1 MLTLYS
7 HQHLIPALINFN
19 NVAKAGRNRQ
29 YAIDNMQLSIPLII
43 ARFAHCILS
52 IAHCLLPIAHCSLPI
67 AHCLL
72 PIAYC
77 LLPIAYC
84 PLSIAYCPLP
94 IAYCPL
100 PIAYC
105 PLSIAHCSIIPLLI
119 IPSPSPLHPIPRAI
133 GSSVLRPRPITL
145 AVHIVSA
152 APYPSTF
159 HPHIPRARVSRPHI
173 NRLHGT
179 FPHHHLR
186 GPAAH

>member
-105 PLSIAHCSIIPLLI
+105 LLPIAYCLLPIAHCLLPIVHCPLLNNSLAYNT
-119 IPSPSPLHPIPRAI
+119 IPFSPAPNTPGDRFFRIAASPNNP
-133 GSSVLRPRPITL
+133 G
-145 AVHIVSA
+145 
-152 APYPSTF
+152 
-159 HPHIPRARVSRPHI
+159 
-173 NRLHGT
+173 GT
-179 FPHHHLR
+179 HSFCRSLPKHLPPTHTP
-186 GPAAH
+186 GPG